1 MPSPESGALKVFY
14 EKTVAALIEAPEID
28 LMLRRAW
35 LDQVHH
41 VTAEPTGVTYADADA
56 GGRPALWAEPV
67 AEPGDGVI
75 LYFHGGGFV
84 LQSIASHRKLGGHL
98 AKAANR
104 RVLLLEYRQA
114 PEFPYPAP
122 VDDAEAAFRWLLDQ
136 GYSPAQ
142 IAFAGDSAGACLALS
157 TVVRLRD
164 NDLGVPVGVVGFSP
178 WLDLESLP
186 GTLDSNAEY
195 DVLAQR
201 PLCEES
207 AAAYIQDT
215 GAAADGRANPLH
227 ADLTGFPPVY
237 LTASDSECL
246 FDNGERFAQRAR
258 AAGLDVTFVVEHGQQ
273 HVYQFMAGRAPEADR
288 SVAEAGAWLAARLSA
303 PAPVHTVD
311 GSTPDRRGEAP
322 C

>member
-1 MPSPESGALKVFY
+1 MPSPESAALKTFY
-14 EKTVAALIEAPEID
+14 ERALAALVAAPDTD
-28 LMLRRAW
+28 LALRRAW

-41 VTAEPTGVTYADADA
+41 MTAEPTGVTYADADA

-67 AEPGDGVI
+67 GEPDDGVI

-104 RVLLLEYRQA
+104 KVLLLEYRRA

-122 VDDAEAAFRWLLDQ
+122 IDDAEAAYRWLLDQ
-136 GYSPAQ
+136 GYSPSQ

-157 TVVRLRD
+157 TVVRLREK
-164 NDLGVPVGVVGFSP
+164 DLGVPAGVVGFSP

-195 DVLAQR
+195 DVLAKR

-215 GAAADGRANPLH
+215 GAATDGRANPLR

-237 LTASDSECL
+237 LTASDTECL
-246 FDNGERFAQRAR
+246 FDNAERFAERAQT
-258 AAGLDVTFVVEHGQQ
+258 AELDVTFVVEHGQQ
-273 HVYQFMAGRAPEADR
+273 HVYQFMAGNAPEADR
-288 SVAEAGAWLAARLSA
+288 SVAEAGAWIAARLSA
-303 PAPVHTVD
+303 P
-311 GSTPDRRGEAP
+311 TPSHA
-322 C
+322 